1 MKRKWTEDE
10 MRVLRELYP
19 HTRTEEICK
28 ILNRSPSSVYGR
40 ANAHGIRKSPEF
52 IEYLLSLEAERLRK
66 YGNETRFKKG
76 NKSWNKGLK
85 GYTSANATSFK
96 KGQLPKNTRQNGDT
110 RLNKEGY
117 LLVKVGHKKW
127 IRKHRLIWEEANG
140 PIPKGYY
147 LRTKDGNKE
156 NYSLEN
162 MELITMAENM
172 KRNTVHRYPEELK
185 KTMRALFKLKRTI
198 RKKHGTKQNRR
209 S

>member
-1 MKRKWTEDE
+1 MNTKRKWTEDE

-40 ANAHGIRKSPEF
+40 ANAHGIKKSQEF
-52 IEYLLSLEAERLRK
+52 IDYLLSLEAERLKK
-66 YGNETRFKKG
+66 YGPETRFQKG
-76 NKSWNKGLK
+76 GIPWNKGKK
-85 GYTSANATSFK
+85 GYIGANATSFK

-127 IRKHRLIWEEANG
+127 IRKNRLIWEEANG

-147 LRTKDGNKE
+147 LRIKDGNKE
-156 NYSLEN
+156 NYSLDN
-162 MELITMAENM
+162 MELVTMAENM

-198 RKKHGTKQNRR
+198 RKHGTKQN
-209 S
+209 